1 MPSPQHGQRE
11 NTHLEQETR
20 PASFFGRV
28 RGYLVAPF
36 AWLMGTNEQRDA
48 NDYEQRDSAG
58 QQSPATPSEPAEE
71 EEVQYP
77 GSITPVRYQSQPFL
91 LTSAQSFVSAS
102 VASTS
107 VQPISARPLLPRTR
121 PLITRTYASANLQP
135 SASIR
140 TQPLAF
146 ITVQHPTSIS
156 ARPSAST
163 SAQPLAS
170 TRIQPFASTSAE
182 FFPSTGIQP
191 LAFAHPRSFKSIRA
205 QVSASTGTQPF
216 ASTSAQPSASLR

>member
-1 MPSPQHGQRE
+1 MPSLQHGQRE

-36 AWLMGTNEQRDA
+36 SWLMGANEQRDA
-48 NDYEQRDSAG
+48 NDYEERDSAG

-71 EEVQYP
+71 EEV
-77 GSITPVRYQSQPFL
+77 ITPVRYQSQPFL

-102 VASTS
+102 VVSAS

-146 ITVQHPTSIS
+146 ITVQHPTSTS

-205 QVSASTGTQPF
+205 QASASTGTQP
-216 ASTSAQPSASLR
+216 SASLR